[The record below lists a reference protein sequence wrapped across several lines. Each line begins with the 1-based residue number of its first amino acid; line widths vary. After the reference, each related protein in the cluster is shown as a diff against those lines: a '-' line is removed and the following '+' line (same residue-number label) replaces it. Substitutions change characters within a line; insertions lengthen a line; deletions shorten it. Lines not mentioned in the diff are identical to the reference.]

1 MVRLLLLF
9 LTPLAVLLVGAW
21 WSRRFAVAPQDV
33 AAGVPVAGEVPV
45 AAVVRDVLCRL
56 DSRAAR
62 QFVQFETA
70 VAETLM
76 VGGDRQALEELLSG
90 LCSHAIETTPCG
102 RVLVTAGHRG
112 GGTAIAIV
120 DDGIGMPTVRTAG
133 VLERS
138 REFLTLL
145 GGKLETHRRQGVGT
159 TMTILLPAHADRAG
173 EVPWNATIRNAMA
186 DFARVTETQ
195 PDRSPAS
202 VAAPQGVSGTAA
214 SPIFTLCASTPKPT
228 STAITTATTPA
239 TPASAQL

>member
-1 MVRLLLLF
+1 MARLLLF

-21 WSRRFAVAPQDV
+21 WSRRFALAPQDV
-33 AAGVPVAGEVPV
+33 APGVPVAGEVSV
-45 AAVVRDVLCRL
+45 AQVVREVLFRL

-62 QFVQFETA
+62 QFVRFETA

-112 GGTAIAIV
+112 GGIAITIV

-133 VLERS
+133 VLERA

-159 TMTILLPAHADRAG
+159 TMTILLPARPDRGADS
-173 EVPWNATIRNAMA
+173 WNATIHNTMT

-195 PDRSPAS
+195 KGRAKETQEPVPTELTEGS
-202 VAAPQGVSGTAA
+202 SG
-214 SPIFTLCASTPKPT
+214 SD
-228 STAITTATTPA
+228 
-239 TPASAQL
+239 

>member
-1 MVRLLLLF
+1 MARLLLLF
-9 LTPLAVLLVGAW
+9 LTPLVVLLVGAW
-21 WSRRFAVAPQDV
+21 WSRRFALAPQDV
-33 AAGVPVAGEVPV
+33 AAGVPVAGEVSV
-45 AAVVRDVLCRL
+45 AQVIRDVLFRL

-62 QFVQFETA
+62 QFVRLETA

-76 VGGDRQALEELLSG
+76 IGGDRQALEELLSG
-90 LCSHAIETTPCG
+90 LCSHAIENTPCG

-159 TMTILLPAHADRAG
+159 TMTILLPTRVDRGA
-173 EVPWNATIRNAMA
+173 VPWNATVRGAMA

-195 PDRSPAS
+195 PDRAREPQSPA
-202 VAAPQGVSGTAA
+202 
-214 SPIFTLCASTPKPT
+214 
-228 STAITTATTPA
+228 PA
-239 TPASAQL
+239 ERAEASAVSAYRS